1 MDVGRHPNIV
11 LFTNSEIVQVT
22 GQAPDF
28 KVRIKHKSTF
38 VDWDKCTGCGECPS
52 VCPVKIDNEFELDL
66 SKHEAIYRQY
76 PQAVPNKFLIDK
88 KGWPPC
94 RYACP
99 AGVNAQGYVAL
110 ISQGK
115 FQEALD
121 LERRDNPFPAVC
133 GRVCTHP
140 CESECKRKDID
151 DPLAI
156 AQLKRYI
163 ADREPFDKPDQ
174 VTPKLNKEKVAVIG
188 AGPAGLSAAYFLAK
202 KGYCPTV
209 FESTD
214 HAGGLLYWAIPR
226 FRLPEKFLNRDLDF
240 IKSWGVQIKTG
251 LALGKDFSIED
262 LFDQGF
268 KSLFLGL
275 GSAKE
280 KTMGIEGEDL
290 EGVELCVDFLKKT
303 ILDQNIK
310 VGKKVAV
317 IGGGNSAVD
326 AARTVLR
333 LGAEEVFIVYR
344 RSRREMPANEE
355 EVYEADKEGI
365 KIHFLAAP
373 TKIKGKDGKVAGME
387 CVKMEL
393 GEPDA
398 SGRRRPIPVE
408 GSEFVIDLDMVIMAI
423 GQATD
428 VSFLNKDRENKFELT
443 KWGTFQVDPDTL
455 QTNIPGVFAGGDAVT
470 GPATV
475 IEAIAAGKEAA
486 ESIDRFIRG
495 VDQKQGREKKPARV
509 ADDDIVIPDN
519 IEKTAREKMSVLD
532 QVRSKTSFDEVALGF
547 SDEQARK
554 EADRC
559 LSCAGCAE
567 CLECVKACEPQAIV
581 HDMEDEIIDLDVGSI
596 VVTTGIDY
604 LDPKEASEYGYKRFK
619 NIYTSFELERIL
631 SEDGP
636 TKGELPLEK
645 ERKGPIHFAFIQ
657 CVGSRNMRRDINYC
671 SRICC
676 MNTIKDS
683 LVLKEHYPDIEI
695 AVFYIDIRAFGKGF
709 EEFYNR
715 SVEKGVKYIKGKPSK
730 VIEDENGD
738 LIIHYEDDQGYS
750 SKMVF
755 DAVCLSSALIP
766 PKGSQDLAKVLEIE
780 TDQDGFF
787 KNAEPAIEPLEST
800 KEGILVCGCA
810 TGPKD
815 ITDSIAEA
823 SGAAVKAS
831 LFLKGHELE
840 IEKTEIEQ
848 VDITGPPRVGVFVC
862 HCGPNISKVVDVES
876 VVEYARNLPGVV
888 FAEDYTFACSETDQR
903 KLQERIIEHKLNRV
917 VVAACTPK
925 THEPSFQ
932 DSLTMIGLNPYLFD
946 IANIR
951 NQCSWVHQKEP
962 GKATEKAKELVKMS
976 VARVRELKPLYLKE
990 LSVNRDVAIIGA
1002 GITGLRC
1009 GLDLLLRGFKVK
1021 IIEKNDAPGGL
1032 VRNLSSIYPSFKP
1045 GKDIINRLIEEFTKA
1060 GGEFLTSAELLD
1072 VTGYVGN
1079 FQVKLNIKAKESEF
1093 TVGAIVLATGASLYD
1108 PAERFGYTQYRN
1120 VITNM
1125 ELEEKILSGDIKD
1138 IKSVAFIQC
1147 VGSRGDAGNPGCS
1160 RYCCQAAIKEAIYL
1174 KEKGID
1180 VAILNRGVRVYSK
1193 GAERMYRKARE
1204 LGVLFLPYEGKPKIE
1219 GTDTANQITVSS
1231 VDLNAEISVPVDLLV
1246 LSVGMVPAEDS
1257 LRLSELFKVPRG
1269 PDKFF
1274 LERHSKFGPVETTVE
1289 GVFLCG
1295 CCQFPQDIGDSISQ
1309 ASAVASKVA
1318 GLLSRD
1324 KINLAPI
1331 TSIVDE
1337 IYCRGCGRCAEVCEF
1352 HAIEL
1357 VEKDK
1362 GIFVAQVNE
1371 ALCKGC
1377 GTCVPAC
1384 PTGAIDLKHFKS
1396 EQIEAQLEALFG

>member
-1 MDVGRHPNIV
+1 MDVGRHPNIE
-11 LFTNSEIVQVT
+11 LLTNSEVVQVE
-22 GQAPDF
+22 GAAPDF
-28 KVRIKHKSTF
+28 RVKVKRRSTF

-52 VCPVKIDNEFELDL
+52 VCPVKLDNEFQLDL

-76 PQAVPNKFLIDK
+76 AQAVPNKFLIDK

-115 FQEALD
+115 LQEALD
-121 LERRDNPFPAVC
+121 LERRDNPFPSVC

-151 DPLAI
+151 EPLAI
-156 AQLKRYI
+156 AQLKRFI
-163 ADREPFDKPDQ
+163 ADQEPTDKEPIQ
-174 VTPKLNKEKVAVIG
+174 MPELTREKVAIVG
-188 AGPAGLSAAYFLAK
+188 AGPAGLSAAYFLAR

-209 FESTD
+209 FEATD

-226 FRLPEKFLNRDLDF
+226 FRLPEKFLKRDLDF

-251 LALGKDFSIED
+251 LALGKDFSLQD
-262 LFDQGF
+262 LLGQDF
-268 KSLFLGL
+268 KSIFLGL
-275 GSAKE
+275 GAAKE

-290 EGVELCVDFLKKT
+290 HGVELCVEFLRKT
-303 ILDQNIK
+303 ILDKN
-310 VGKKVAV
+310 VSAGKKIAV

-333 LGAEEVFIVYR
+333 LGAEEVFIIYR

-355 EVYEADKEGI
+355 EVKEADKEGI

-373 TKIKGKDGKVAGME
+373 TKILGKDGKVAGME
-387 CVKMEL
+387 CVNMEL

-398 SGRRRPIPVE
+398 SGRRRPIPVQ
-408 GSEFVIDLDMVIMAI
+408 GSQFTIDLDMVIMAI
-423 GQATD
+423 GQTTD
-428 VSFLNKDRENKFELT
+428 VSFLNKEKQFELT
-443 KWGTFQVDPDTL
+443 KWGTFKVDPDTL
-455 QTNIPGVFAGGDAVT
+455 QTNISGIFAGGDVVT

-486 ESIDRFIRG
+486 ESIDRYIRG
-495 VDQKQGREKKPARV
+495 VDLKQGRNKKPKRV
-509 ADDDIVIPDN
+509 VDEDIDIPDS
-519 IEKTAREKMSVLD
+519 IKTSAREKMPVLD
-532 QVRSKTSFDEVALGF
+532 LEKSKNSFDEVALGF
-547 SDEQARK
+547 SAQQAKK

-559 LSCAGCAE
+559 LNCAGCAE

-581 HDMEDEIIDLDVGSI
+581 HDMEDEFVDLDIGSI

-619 NIYTSFELERIL
+619 NIYTSFELERIM

-636 TKGELPLEK
+636 TDGELLLNK
-645 ERKGPIHFAFIQ
+645 DRKGPIRFAFIQ

-683 LVLKEHYPDIEI
+683 LVLKENYPDIEI
-695 AVFYIDIRAFGKGF
+695 TVFYIDIRAFGKGF

-715 SVEKGVKYIKGKPSK
+715 SIEKGVKYVKGKPSK

-750 SKMVF
+750 SEMVF
-755 DAVCLSSALIP
+755 DAVCLASALIP
-766 PKGSQDLAKVLEIE
+766 PKGCQELADVLGVE

-787 KNAEPAIEPLEST
+787 KNAEPAIKPLEST
-800 KEGILVCGCA
+800 RQGIMVCGCA

-840 IEKTEIEQ
+840 IEKPDIEQ
-848 VDITGPPRVGVFVC
+848 VDISGPPRVGVFVC
-862 HCGPNISKVVDVES
+862 HCGPNISKVVDVKS
-876 VVEYARNLPGVV
+876 VVAYAKTLPGVV
-888 FAEDYTFACSETDQR
+888 FSEDLIFACSETDQH
-903 KLQERIIEHKLNRV
+903 KLQQRIAEHKLNRV

-932 DSLTMIGLNPYLFD
+932 DSLTMVGLNPYLFD

-962 GKATEKAKELVKMS
+962 EKATAKAKELVKMS

-1002 GITGLRC
+1002 GISGLRC

-1021 IIEKNDAPGGL
+1021 IIEKNEAPGGL
-1032 VRNLSSIYPSFKP
+1032 VRDLSSIYPSFKP
-1045 GKDIINRLIEEFTKA
+1045 GKDIINKMIDEFTNA
-1060 GGEFLTSAELLD
+1060 GGEFLTSAELVD

-1079 FQVKLNIKAKESEF
+1079 FQVKLSIKGEESEF
-1093 TVGAIVLATGASLYD
+1093 TVGAIVLATGADLYD
-1108 PAERFGYTQYRN
+1108 PAQRYGYSQYQN

-1125 ELEEKILSGDIKD
+1125 ELEQKIITEDIKN
-1138 IKSVAFIQC
+1138 ITSVAFIQC

-1174 KEKGID
+1174 REKGID

-1204 LGVLFLPYEGKPKIE
+1204 LGVLFLPYEGEPVIS
-1219 GTDTANQITVSS
+1219 GNDMASQITVSS
-1231 VDLNAEISVPVDLLV
+1231 TDLDAEISVPVDLIV

-1309 ASAVASKVA
+1309 ASAVASKVS

-1324 KINLAPI
+1324 KISLAPI

-1337 IYCRGCGRCAEVCEF
+1337 VYCRGCGRCAEVCEF

-1384 PTGAIDLKHFKS
+1384 PTGAIDLKHFQS
-1396 EQIEAQLEALFG
+1396 EQLEAQLEALFG

>member
-1 MDVGRHPNIV
+1 MDVGRHPNIE
-11 LFTNSEIVQVT
+11 LFTNSEVVQVEGT
-22 GQAPDF
+22 APDF
-28 KVRIKHKSTF
+28 KVKIRHKATY

-52 VCPVKIDNEFELDL
+52 VCPVKLKNEFQLDL
-66 SKHEAIYRQY
+66 SQHEAIYRQY

-88 KGWPPC
+88 RGWSPC

-110 ISQGK
+110 ISNGK
-115 FQEALD
+115 LQEALE
-121 LERRDNPFPAVC
+121 LERRDNPFPSVC

-151 DPLAI
+151 EPLAI

-163 ADREPFDKPDQ
+163 ADQESADQESTAEPDL
-174 VTPKLNKEKVAVIG
+174 TKEKVAVVG

-209 FESTD
+209 FEASD

-226 FRLPEKFLNRDLDF
+226 FRLPEEYLNRDLDY
-240 IKSWGVQIKTG
+240 ITKWGVQIKTG
-251 LALGKDFSIED
+251 LALGKDFGIQD
-262 LFDQGF
+262 LFKQGF
-268 KSLFLGL
+268 KSIFLGL
-275 GSAKE
+275 GAAKE
-280 KTMGIEGEDL
+280 KSMGIEGEDL
-290 EGVELCVDFLKKT
+290 KGVELCVEFLRKT
-303 ILDQNIK
+303 ILDQNMT

-333 LGAEEVFIVYR
+333 LGAEEVFIIYR
-344 RSRREMPANEE
+344 RSKREMPANEE
-355 EVYEADKEGI
+355 EVLEAEKEGI

-373 TKIKGKDGKVAGME
+373 TKVLGIDGKVSGIE
-387 CVKMEL
+387 CIKMEL
-393 GEPDA
+393 GEADA
-398 SGRRRPIPVE
+398 SGRRRPVPIE
-408 GSEFVIDLDMVIMAI
+408 GSEFSIELDMVIMAI
-423 GQATD
+423 GQSAD
-428 VSFLNKDRENKFELT
+428 VSFLNKEEQFELT
-443 KWGTFQVDPDTL
+443 RWGTFKVDPDTL
-455 QTNIPGVFAGGDAVT
+455 QTNISGIFAGGDVVT

-495 VDQKQGREKKPARV
+495 VDLKKGREQKPARV
-509 ADDDIVIPDN
+509 ADEDIVIPDD
-519 IEKTAREKMSVLD
+519 IKQQAREQMPVLD
-532 QVRSKTSFDEVALGF
+532 VVKSIRSFDEVALGLTA
-547 SDEQARK
+547 EQAKK

-567 CLECVKACEPQAIV
+567 CLECVSTCEPQAIV
-581 HDMEDEIIDLDVGSI
+581 HDMKDEYIDLDIGSI

-636 TKGELPLEK
+636 TAGELPLKKEK
-645 ERKGPIHFAFIQ
+645 KGPIRFAFIQ

-695 AVFYIDIRAFGKGF
+695 TVFYIDIRAFGKGF

-730 VIEDENGD
+730 VFEDEKGD
-738 LIIHYEDDQGYS
+738 LVVHYEDDQGFS
-750 SKMVF
+750 TEMVF

-766 PKGSQDLAKVLEIE
+766 PKGGQELAGVLGVE
-780 TDQDGFF
+780 TDEDGFF
-787 KNAEPAIEPLEST
+787 KNIEPAIEPLEST
-800 KEGILVCGCA
+800 KDGILVCGCA

-831 LFLKGHELE
+831 LFLKGHEMEVEKLD
-840 IEKTEIEQ
+840 IEP
-848 VDITGPPRVGVFVC
+848 VDISGPPRVGVFIC
-862 HCGPNISKVVDVES
+862 HCGPNISKVVDVKS
-876 VVEYARNLPGVV
+876 VVDYAKTLPGVV
-888 FAEDYTFACSETDQR
+888 FAEDYIFACSETDQR
-903 KLQERIIEHKLNRV
+903 KLQERIAEHKLNRV

-962 GKATEKAKELVKMS
+962 EKATAKAKELVKMS

-1021 IIEKNDAPGGL
+1021 IIEKNEAPGGL
-1032 VRNLSSIYPSFKP
+1032 VRDLSSIYPSFKP
-1045 GKDIINRLIEEFTKA
+1045 GKEVIDKMIDEFTKA
-1060 GGEFLTSAELLD
+1060 GGEFLTSAELMD

-1079 FQVKLNIKAKESEF
+1079 FQVKLNIKGKESEF
-1093 TVGAIVLATGASLYD
+1093 IVGAIVLATGATLYD
-1108 PAERFGYTQYRN
+1108 PAERYGYRRYKN

-1125 ELEEKILSGDIKD
+1125 ELEKKILASDIED
-1138 IKSVAFIQC
+1138 IKSVAFVQC
-1147 VGSRGDAGNPGCS
+1147 VGSRGDAGNQGCS

-1174 KEKGID
+1174 KERGID

-1204 LGVLFLPYEGKPKIE
+1204 LGVLFLPYEGEPKISGDE
-1219 GTDTANQITVSS
+1219 FAEQIAVSS
-1231 VDLNAEISVPVDLLV
+1231 VDLNAEISIPVDLVV
-1246 LSVGMVPAEDS
+1246 LSTGMVPAEDS

-1318 GLLSRD
+1318 ALLSRD
-1324 KINLAPI
+1324 KISLAPI
-1331 TSIVDE
+1331 TSAVDE

-1352 HAIEL
+1352 HAIEII
-1357 VEKDK
+1357 EKDK
-1362 GIFVAQVNE
+1362 ETFVAQVNE

-1384 PTGAIDLKHFKS
+1384 PTGAIDLKHFMS